1 MINVLTAILNENIN
15 YKLKEYE
22 KLNLKYDDIQ
32 YEEGLIEILENNSTD
47 VLIISSMLFKN
58 KNIERL
64 LKLINKD
71 GIVILIKL
79 KEEIF
84 EEYENLIQIDNNTE
98 DEIINNIVYI
108 IRKRFDISINKIS
121 SINYLKEENEKIKN
135 ELEILKNKIEQKSE
149 NKILKKIKKLIAKK
163 EICIEEN
170 KDKTLK
176 KGKII
181 LITGTNQSG
190 KTVLT
195 SLIGSKLSEKE
206 KTLVIDMDFINKNI
220 ITLFNKKKFNKKE
233 DKNILIKINDNL
245 ELLSDLDIVINDYKT
260 NVCEK
265 LDILIT
271 QLLYKYEYI
280 LIDFEVE
287 DKNTVNKYILNKANK
302 IIFLIEGNL
311 LNIKKAQKIL
321 EEITR
326 IINKNKVQ
334 IIVNKNNKNFIEKE
348 IIENLLNF
356 RITYLIKYSDNFDK
370 FINSNG
376 SYKFENKNI
385 KNFINIIKN

>member
-98 DEIINNIVYI
+98 DEIINNIVDI

-233 DKNILIKINDNL
+233 DKNILIKISDNL
-245 ELLSDLDIVINDYKT
+245 ELISDLDIVINDYKT

-287 DKNTVNKYILNKANK
+287 DKNIVNKYILNKADK

-326 IINKNKVQ
+326 IINRKRDYRKS
-334 IIVNKNNKNFIEKE
+334 
-348 IIENLLNF
+348 
-356 RITYLIKYSDNFDK
+356 IKF
-370 FINSNG
+370 
-376 SYKFENKNI
+376 
-385 KNFINIIKN
+385 

>member
-1 MINVLTAILNENIN
+1 
-15 YKLKEYE
+15 
-22 KLNLKYDDIQ
+22 
-32 YEEGLIEILENNSTD
+32 
-47 VLIISSMLFKN
+47 
-58 KNIERL
+58 
-64 LKLINKD
+64 
-71 GIVILIKL
+71 
-79 KEEIF
+79 
-84 EEYENLIQIDNNTE
+84 
-98 DEIINNIVYI
+98 
-108 IRKRFDISINKIS
+108 
-121 SINYLKEENEKIKN
+121 
-135 ELEILKNKIEQKSE
+135 
-149 NKILKKIKKLIAKK
+149 
-163 EICIEEN
+163 
-170 KDKTLK
+170 
-176 KGKII
+176 
-181 LITGTNQSG
+181 
-190 KTVLT
+190 
-195 SLIGSKLSEKE
+195 
-206 KTLVIDMDFINKNI
+206 MDFINKNI

-245 ELLSDLDIVINDYKT
+245 ELISDLDIVINDYKT

-287 DKNTVNKYILNKANK
+287 DKNTVNKYILNKADK

-376 SYKFENKNI
+376 SYKFEDKNI